1 MSTTR
6 RAVRPASAATSRSAG
21 PGEPCAGGSNAR
33 AERGDKG
40 LRHLGAVVERGQVPA
55 QGR

>member
-1 MSTTR
+1 M
-6 RAVRPASAATSRSAG
+6 RPASAATSRSAG